1 MMKVRPARPCHVIGV
16 VALRALLQ
24 IRLIVRAYLEVMRA
38 IVHLI
43 AVLGAARVQFRH
55 LDIDVSVTDGI
66 VGLNRIAA
74 RVVYLT
80 TLHVVLLLS
89 FERLKRLILLL

>member
-1 MMKVRPARPCHVIGV
+1 MMKVRPARPCHLIGV

-24 IRLIVRAYLEVMRA
+24 IRLIVGAYLEVMRA

-55 LDIDVSVTDGI
+55 LDIDVGVTDGI
-66 VGLNRIAA
+66 VGLNRIAT

-80 TLHVVLLLS
+80 TLHVVLLS